1 MKKSSLLIA
10 VVAALAVAYPTAA
23 WVTGKRL
30 ETKLSKLDG
39 RDLLFS
45 NFKVVKQTYTRG
57 IFTSTQ
63 ESTIE
68 LNTAGMSAKSALPTD
83 STMPGET
90 KPLQMQIINHIQHG
104 PVPGIFGIGAGKIDT
119 EIVLDAASIAELK
132 KVFGDKKFLEIRT
145 VLNYTGGGNFRIT
158 SPAVKT
164 TVGPNQDKL
173 DWKGL
178 RFDIGF
184 DTNYKTLSFD
194 FASPGAEII
203 TANGSTTLKI
213 GDIKL
218 QGKAERAYPDGFIY
232 LGDSKASINA
242 ISFVN
247 TQAGNKGVQL
257 KDLVIESSTHA
268 DHDLINSELKF
279 GINSITMNDNLVGSV
294 HYDYSLRNLHGP
306 STNQLFLELSRAD
319 LAKEDAA
326 QLEEIQKK
334 WKQYAIEILK
344 HNPQIALDR
353 LSLTGKNGEFKVSAK
368 LGFVGVQAEDFDN
381 PALLMTKIESKGQ
394 VSLSD
399 GLVDDFIDASQS
411 DPEARNMMR
420 SMFYSQIETWET
432 QGFLQREAKTYQ
444 SQFSWKDGQFLVNG
458 KVFPAKPA
466 GDAASNMPP
475 PVAVPTK

>member
-1 MKKSSLLIA
+1 MKRSSILIA
-10 VVAALAVAYPTAA
+10 VAAALAVSYPTAA
-23 WVTGKRL
+23 WITGKRL

-39 RDLLFS
+39 QDLLFS
-45 NFKVVKQTYTRG
+45 NFKVVKQHYTRG

-68 LNTAGMSAKSALPTD
+68 LNTMGMAAKSALPTD
-83 STMPGET
+83 GTMPGSA
-90 KPLQMQIINHIQHG
+90 KPLQVQIINHIQHG

-119 EIVLDAASIAELK
+119 EIVLDAASLAELK
-132 KVFGDKKFLEIRT
+132 KIFGDKKFLEIRT
-145 VLNYTGGGNFRIT
+145 VLNYTGGGSFRIS

-164 TVGPNQDKL
+164 TVGPTQDKL

-184 DTNYKTLSFD
+184 DASYKNLSFD
-194 FASPGAEII
+194 FTSPGVEII
-203 TANGSTTLKI
+203 TANGSTTLKM
-213 GDIKL
+213 GEIKL

-232 LGDSKASINA
+232 LGESKASINA

-247 TQAGNKGVQL
+247 TQAGNKGMQL
-257 KDLVIESSTHA
+257 KDVVIESSTHA

-279 GINSITMNDNLVGSV
+279 GINSITMNDNPVGSV

-306 STNQLFLELSRAD
+306 STNQLFLELSRTD
-319 LAKEDAA
+319 LAKEDAV

-344 HNPQIALDR
+344 HDPQIALDR
-353 LSLTGKNGEFKVSAK
+353 LSLTGKNGEFKVTAK

-381 PALLMTKIESKGQ
+381 PTQLLTKIESTGQ

-432 QGFLQREAKTYQ
+432 QGFLQREGKSYQ
-444 SQFSWKDGQFLVNG
+444 SQLSWKNGQFLVNG
-458 KVFPAKPA
+458 KAFPAKPT
-466 GDAASNMPP
+466 GDATTSVPP
-475 PVAVPTK
+475 PATMPTK